1 MVLLVLKC
9 WYWTEE
15 GMVDFWY
22 KYILVPEQA
31 ARTFPNGTLLICV
44 YSEQHKM
51 RSQLAAQ
58 FMPFF
63 TAHSAYFYILR
74 QKVPYFNV
82 SRQKIPYL
90 NVLRQNRVVSNCFA
104 TKQC

>member
-1 MVLLVLKC
+1 MIELVNVNIIRSLGSDPIRSGPQTIHDIHVFK
-9 WYWTEE
+9 
-15 GMVDFWY
+15 
-22 KYILVPEQA
+22 
-31 ARTFPNGTLLICV
+31 
-44 YSEQHKM
+44 EQHKM

-63 TAHSAYFYILR
+63 SAQSAYFYISR

-82 SRQKIPYL
+82 
-90 NVLRQNRVVSNCFA
+90 LRQNRVVFNCFA